1 MSEGAIPC
9 APGTPCWVSLMVH
22 GLDRTEEFY
31 RGLFGWVFEE
41 GPRALG
47 AYRLAL
53 LDGGH
58 VAGIGAM
65 APERRL
71 PVAWTPYLATD
82 DADAATEQVRCCGGT
97 VGVGPLDA
105 DAAGRKAICS
115 DPAGAVFGL
124 WQPRQVPEVGR
135 RARPGTPVWNDLLV
149 AEPALVAKFY
159 ELVFGYDVRSEGD
172 TATLHV
178 QGRPVASVCAA
189 DEETLRETGPRWT
202 THFEVADVDAS
213 VARAVELGGRLV
225 REPHETAA
233 GRMAEVADVE
243 GARFTLVRSPR

>member
-1 MSEGAIPC
+1 MSEGAIPG

-22 GLDRTEEFY
+22 GLEKTEEFY

-41 GPRALG
+41 GPRTLG
-47 AYRLAL
+47 TYRLAY
-53 LDGGH
+53 LDGVQ

-97 VGVGPLDA
+97 VGVGPLEA

-124 WQPRQVPEVGR
+124 WQPRQPPEAER
-135 RARPGTPVWNDLLV
+135 RARPGTAVWNDLLV
-149 AEPALVAKFY
+149 AEPTMIAKFY

-178 QGRPVASVCAA
+178 GDRPVASVLAA
-189 DEETLRETGPRWT
+189 DDDSLRETGPHWT
-202 THFEVADVDAS
+202 THFEVADVDAA
-213 VARAVELGGRLV
+213 VARAVKLGGRPV
-225 REPHETAA
+225 REPYETAA
-233 GRMAEVADVE
+233 GRRADVADLE
-243 GARFTLVRSPR
+243 GARFTLVSSPR

>member
-1 MSEGAIPC
+1 MSEGAILS

-22 GLDRTEEFY
+22 GLDTTEEFY
-31 RGLFGWVFEE
+31 RGLFGWAFEE
-41 GPRALG
+41 GPRTLG
-47 AYRLAL
+47 AYRLAH
-53 LDGGH
+53 LDGGQ

-82 DADAATEQVRCCGGT
+82 DADAATELVRCCGGT
-97 VGVGPLDA
+97 VAVGPLDA

-115 DPAGAVFGL
+115 DPAGAVFGV
-124 WQPRQVPEVGR
+124 WQPRQPPEVER

-149 AEPALVAKFY
+149 AEPTMVAKFY

-172 TATLHV
+172 TATLYV
-178 QGRPVASVCAA
+178 QDRPVASVCAA
-189 DEETLRETGPRWT
+189 GEETLRETGPRWT
-202 THFEVADVDAS
+202 THFGVADVDAS

-243 GARFTLVRSPR
+243 GARFTLVRTPH